1 MPEDDLILEYVDA
14 RGAWHRRVAGET
26 LGAAVR
32 FAKSAC
38 TLDWR
43 VVTGD
48 EARVVAEGRGRAVY
62 RAADIS
68 QTGGASRWG
77 VGVRYTNR

>member
-14 RGAWHRRVAGET
+14 RGAWHRRAAGET
-26 LGAAVR
+26 LAAAIR
-32 FAKSAC
+32 FAKTSC

-48 EARVVAEGRGRAVY
+48 EADVVAEGRGRAVY
-62 RAADIS
+62 RAADV
-68 QTGGASRWG
+68 SRAPDG
-77 VGVRYTNR
+77 SLSSTRPSSTR